1 MNKLE
6 ISSDCKKAVLFD
18 RISSTVQ
25 EGGLSIAMQ
34 EEEGLRYAAT
44 KGLEVVKIFA
54 VTESGWTSEDRKVFR
69 QMLTFC
75 KENRIRTVIARDTER
90 LARNYT
96 DAARILD
103 VYVKKEGF
111 SFHLHF
117 ENKIVSPE
125 STPEEKMHFMF
136 KCLMATNHSDVLS
149 RKISAV
155 HAKKRSQGIPHSIP
169 WGYQWDAN
177 QRCIVINE
185 ELRETLTYI
194 FESFDTGRYTIRTLA
209 DHLNEMGIKAPKGG
223 KWNRSSGQIHSLL
236 TNPFYHGELRSSLGD
251 VVPGKHET
259 LYPKEVYERRMLLLR
274 KRYAPRK
281 ERKKRFHFA
290 NILRCSCG
298 RTFTGHEIPIKSVGG
313 QRRPVVHYVHKC
325 GHLGGRQVTIREGK
339 LVDMISSRLAELCF
353 DSNFAAAL
361 ADSFIEYSK
370 RKRSDKSIEKARITT
385 KITSAQSAISRL
397 LDLTGG
403 ISQEHLIAKIR
414 EKEKEIAFLEGRAR
428 AISGDPGRTIDPILK
443 TISRVERAPAVFAS
457 SPIEEKA
464 LFLRNTVQMVIYD
477 DGRISFQFHEP
488 FCWLLT
494 DELIA
499 VSSQAKVR
507 KSLKLLPRLGSNQ
520 GPSD

>member
-1 MNKLE
+1 MNKVE
-6 ISSDCKKAVLFD
+6 NSPGPNKAVLFD
-18 RISSTVQ
+18 RISSPVQ
-25 EGGLSIAMQ
+25 EGGLSILMQ
-34 EEEGLRYAAT
+34 EEEGLRYAAAR
-44 KGLEVVKIFA
+44 GLEVARIFA
-54 VTESGWTSEDRKVFR
+54 VTESGWTPEDRKVFQ
-69 QMLTFC
+69 QMLAFC
-75 KENRIRTVIARDTER
+75 RENNIRTVITRDTER

-117 ENKIVSPE
+117 ENNVVSPD
-125 STPEEKMHFMF
+125 STPQERMMFMIR
-136 KCLMATNHSDVLS
+136 CSMATNHSDVLS
-149 RKISAV
+149 KKIAAV
-155 HAKKRSQGIPHSIP
+155 HAKKRSEGIPHSIP
-169 WGYQWDAN
+169 WGYQRDAQQN
-177 QRCIVINE
+177 RIVINE
-185 ELRETLTYI
+185 ELRETLAYI
-194 FESFDTGRYTIRTLA
+194 FHTFDTGRYTIRTLA
-209 DHLNEMGIKAPKGG
+209 DHLNEKGIKAPKGG
-223 KWNRSSGQIHSLL
+223 NWKRSSGQLHSLL
-236 TNPFYHGELRSSLGD
+236 TNPFYHGELANTRGE
-251 VVPGKHET
+251 VVPGKQESF
-259 LYPKEVYERRMLLLR
+259 YSKDVYERRMQLLR

-361 ADSFIEYSK
+361 ADSFIKYSK

-428 AISGDPGRTIDPILK
+428 AISGDPARTIDPILK

-520 GPSD
+520 RPSD